1 MQKCIP
7 GAPLVMLFVF
17 SRSVAL
23 FGSAE
28 KASLFLPHAGDSIT
42 VVASPSGKLADINTA
57 EVAAKVA
64 SFFTVGS
71 ALPEP
76 AAA

>member
-1 MQKCIP
+1 MFSWCRS
-7 GAPLVMLFVF
+7 LFVLI
-17 SRSVAL
+17 SCSVAL

-28 KASLFLPHAGDSIT
+28 KASLFLPYAGDSVT
-42 VVASPSGKLADINTA
+42 VVASPSGKLADISTA
-57 EVAAKVA
+57 DVAAKVA